1 MALHVPCTPPVPP
14 VVGAPQL
21 VVQDA
26 TQLPGLLTGL
36 VDDVRMFALENKAE
50 MSIDATA
57 EVEVFSNFQCCYERC
72 CTN

>member
-1 MALHVPCTPPVPP
+1 MVVVVLHVPCTPPVPP

-36 VDDVRMFALENKAE
+36 VDDVRMFALENKTE

-57 EVEVFSNFQCCYERC
+57 EVKVFSEFQCCY
-72 CTN
+72 